1 MYLLLAQQ
9 QESIFQAPTQHAV
22 DACCQDAADRWL
34 RTFAASSCSLPVPAL
49 LRFIMPKPVFIPPP
63 ADCQCPAAAEFYR
76 KKLARRLLFD
86 KSASDDHERSILGK
100 LKQQCGA
107 QFTSKVRFMPRLL
120 ADCWPCCA
128 RPFIAHQLAV
138 DMLQLCL
145 VHH

>member
-1 MYLLLAQQ
+1 MLADTGLMDPRDYKTYTQLFRHMSNFMCKPSVIVYLDV
-9 QESIFQAPTQHAV
+9 SP
-22 DACCQDAADRWL
+22 
-34 RTFAASSCSLPVPAL
+34 
-49 LRFIMPKPVFIPPP
+49 
-63 ADCQCPAAAEFYR
+63 
-76 KKLARRLLFD
+76 
-86 KSASDDHERSILGK
+86 ERSMERIQQRSRDVEGTIEVLGK